1 MSEKVFE
8 IISAIAQRGA
18 VGLSVAE
25 LKDRMNEQGLW
36 DSLLHVELVI
46 EIESEFDIFFS
57 QEEIA
62 QIDTPAKVLE
72 VVTSKISAR
81 EA

>member
-8 IISAIAQRGA
+8 IISAVAKKD
-18 VGLSVAE
+18 VGE
-25 LKDRMNEQGLW
+25 LKDLINEQSLW
-36 DSLLHVELVI
+36 DSLLHVELVVAL
-46 EIESEFDIFFS
+46 ESEFDIFFS
-57 QEEIA
+57 PDEIS

-72 VVTSKISAR
+72 VVQLKVSAR

>member
-8 IISAIAQRGA
+8 IISAIAKK
-18 VGLSVAE
+18 SVTE
-25 LKDRMNEQGLW
+25 LKEGVNEQGLW

-46 EIESEFDIFFS
+46 ELETEFDIFFS

-72 VVTSKISAR
+72 VIELKMSAR

>member
-8 IISAIAQRGA
+8 IISAIAKK
-18 VGLSVAE
+18 SVTE
-25 LKDRMNEQGLW
+25 LKEGVNEEGLW

-46 EIESEFDIFFS
+46 ELETEFDIFFS

-72 VVTSKISAR
+72 VIELKMSAR

>member
-8 IISAIAQRGA
+8 IISA
-18 VGLSVAE
+18 VAKKNVEE
-25 LKDRMNEQGLW
+25 LTDRINDEKLW

-46 EIESEFDIFFS
+46 ELESEFDIFFS
-57 QEEIA
+57 PEEIA
-62 QIDTPAKVLE
+62 QIDTPAKVLA
-72 VVTSKISAR
+72 VVKSKISSR